1 MNVQPSPAPLKGG
14 EAIPLELLVEA
25 HRNLVQPDRPVALRM
40 RIAKGLLPSTMEDLV
55 PTLAYLRHD
64 SDRNVRSAAGETLS
78 TMPGDEL
85 AAVIDELPSPYILDT
100 LARTLPHDIEPTMR
114 VATNRATAE
123 PTLLYLSGVGSVRL
137 CDTIGRNAVRCLAHP
152 PSIEALFF
160 NPRAPQGVVQNLME
174 LAVREDLPLDHMPG
188 YAETRAAL
196 LGERG
201 AEQDDGLELG
211 EIDFLTAMEFA
222 FDDGTSKEEEE
233 EEEGYQSRNLATLI
247 GKMSVAQKI
256 RLALVGDAGS
266 RKLLIRDPKKMI
278 ALAVLKSPRLTD
290 GEVKAFCINKSL
302 ADEVISTIARRRAW
316 TRDYSIR
323 KALLKNPK
331 TPVGFA
337 MSFLRTMSK
346 ADIRMISK
354 SRDVPPV
361 VARQAQR
368 ILSTEEQARRRKK
381 KKK

>member
-1 MNVQPSPAPLKGG
+1 MNVQISPAPLKGG
-14 EAIPLELLVEA
+14 EAIPLDLVVDA
-25 HRNLVQPDRPVALRM
+25 HRNLVQLDRPVALRL

-64 SDRNVRSAAGETLS
+64 ADREVRSAATETLS
-78 TMPGDEL
+78 TMPGEEL
-85 AAVIDELPSPYILDT
+85 AAVVGALHSPHILDT

-114 VATNRATAE
+114 VATNRNTAD
-123 PTLLYLSGVGSVRL
+123 PTLLYLCGVGGVRL
-137 CDTIGRNAVRCLAHP
+137 CDTIGRNAVRCLARP
-152 PSIEALFF
+152 PLIEALFF

-188 YAETRAAL
+188 YAETRSAL
-196 LGERG
+196 LGERRFQ
-201 AEQDDGLELG
+201 EDDGPGLG

-222 FDDGTSKEEEE
+222 FDDVGAKEEE
-233 EEEGYQSRNLATLI
+233 EEEGYQTRNLATLI
-247 GKMSVAQKI
+247 GRMTVAQKI

-266 RKLLIRDPKKMI
+266 RKLLIRDPKKMV

-290 GEVKAFCINKSL
+290 GEIKAFCTNKAL

-316 TRDYSIR
+316 TRDYRIR
-323 KALLKNPK
+323 KALLMNPK

-337 MSFLRTMSK
+337 MSFLRSMNK
-346 ADIRMISK
+346 ADIRMLAK
-354 SRDVPPV
+354 SRDAPPV

-368 ILSTEEQARRRKK
+368 ILSTAEAARRRKRK
-381 KKK
+381 R

>member
-1 MNVQPSPAPLKGG
+1 MNVQISPAPLKGG
-14 EAIPLELLVEA
+14 EAIPLDLVVDA
-25 HRNLVQPDRPVALRM
+25 HRNLVQLDRPVALRL

-64 SDRNVRSAAGETLS
+64 ADREVRSAATETLS
-78 TMPGDEL
+78 TMPGEEL
-85 AAVIDELPSPYILDT
+85 AAVVGALPSPHILDT

-114 VATNRATAE
+114 VATNRNTAD
-123 PTLLYLSGVGSVRL
+123 PTLLYLCGVGGVRL

-152 PSIEALFF
+152 PLIEALFF

-188 YAETRAAL
+188 YAETRSAL
-196 LGERG
+196 LGERRFQ
-201 AEQDDGLELG
+201 EDDGPGLG

-222 FDDGTSKEEEE
+222 FDDVGAKEEE
-233 EEEGYQSRNLATLI
+233 EEEGYQTRNLATLI
-247 GKMSVAQKI
+247 GRMTVAQKI

-266 RKLLIRDPKKMI
+266 RKLLIRDPKKMV

-290 GEVKAFCINKSL
+290 GEIKAFCTNKAL

-316 TRDYSIR
+316 TRDYRIR
-323 KALLKNPK
+323 KALLMNPK

-337 MSFLRTMSK
+337 MSFLRSMNK
-346 ADIRMISK
+346 ADIRMLAK
-354 SRDVPPV
+354 SRDAPPV

-368 ILSTEEQARRRKK
+368 ILSTAEAARRRKRK
-381 KKK
+381 R